1 MSMAIRNRPR
11 NPIMRY
17 AAYTDVQAAARPI
30 MSLASCPERRSA
42 ERVYVSSYVALELA
56 LFGAVPCEEP
66 SKR

>member
-1 MSMAIRNRPR
+1 
-11 NPIMRY
+11 MRY